1 MSSARD
7 FTWNISRISSKWT
20 ASANNY
26 LLCTDVKDYLPE
38 LALWLELHIPLMVS
52 LGNEVSHLNSSSS
65 HTRWRRFSRLVCDR
79 QNYMF
84 IELDFTGSPCENE
97 NFAFKLISIVHVFI
111 EDVSLVLSEKY

>member
-1 MSSARD
+1 M
-7 FTWNISRISSKWT
+7 T
-20 ASANNY
+20 A
-26 LLCTDVKDYLPE
+26 
-38 LALWLELHIPLMVS
+38 
-52 LGNEVSHLNSSSS
+52 GGGF
-65 HTRWRRFSRLVCDR
+65 RDR